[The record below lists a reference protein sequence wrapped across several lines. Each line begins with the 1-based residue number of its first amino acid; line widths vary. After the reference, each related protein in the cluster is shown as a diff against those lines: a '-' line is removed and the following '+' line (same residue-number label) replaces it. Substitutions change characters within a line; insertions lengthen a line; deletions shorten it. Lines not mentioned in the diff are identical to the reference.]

1 MCIGTALLGN
11 KFFYVALN
19 SFLYTFSRVLVYSN
33 SNVGCVFLSHVYL
46 YMPVTEPS
54 QTAFEP
60 LIKEEC
66 PNSLKTMASDKPLGL
81 MTFRPN
87 FIKFS
92 GVTLKVI
99 YLICLSISQR
109 RGLIT
114 LLPPPQKKTG

>member
-1 MCIGTALLGN
+1 
-11 KFFYVALN
+11 
-19 SFLYTFSRVLVYSN
+19 
-33 SNVGCVFLSHVYL
+33 
-46 YMPVTEPS
+46 MPVTEPS

-114 LLPPPQKKTG
+114 LLPPPPKKKPADLLKNWRPITLPQLLQDRI